1 MTQHDPALT
10 PPTRLGLVHRVLGTS
25 RFLIILAVLGTF
37 LSAATLMVF
46 GILRSVDIVFKL
58 LADRKVSEE
67 AGKGLIVDAVSVI
80 DIFLL
85 GTVLYIISAGLYQL
99 FVDDRLALPRWLH
112 IGTLDDLKAKLTGV
126 IVVGMLV
133 TYLGSITEWK
143 SGDTSILALGL
154 GIAGVIVA
162 IGVYYK
168 LTGTGAASEGYRSRP
183 ERADRPDERD
193 R

>member
-1 MTQHDPALT
+1 MSQHDPALT
-10 PPTRLGLVHRVLGTS
+10 PPARASLVHRVLGTS

-46 GILRSVDIVFKL
+46 GILRSIDIVFDL
-58 LADRKVSEE
+58 LTTRKVDEG

-85 GTVLYIISAGLYQL
+85 GTVMYIISAGLYQL
-99 FVDDRLALPRWLH
+99 FVDDRLTLPRWLH

-133 TYLGSITEWK
+133 AFLGYVIEWDDHSTEIAAV
-143 SGDTSILALGL
+143 GLAIAAVIAAVGL
-154 GIAGVIVA
+154 
-162 IGVYYK
+162 YYR
-168 LTGTGAASEGYRSRP
+168 LTGTGAASASYQQRP
-183 ERADRPDERD
+183 ERQEPPPDPR
-193 R
+193 